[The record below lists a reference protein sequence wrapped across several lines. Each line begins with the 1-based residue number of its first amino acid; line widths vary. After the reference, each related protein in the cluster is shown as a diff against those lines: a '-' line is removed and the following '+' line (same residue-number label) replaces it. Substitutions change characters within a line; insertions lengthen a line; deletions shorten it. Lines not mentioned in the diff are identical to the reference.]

1 MNPKHLTDYDCMLLG
16 ISRPSV
22 RREEEK
28 ESPAE
33 ESQPS
38 PPSPTTSDGKPSESQ
53 APGESIDEDDISE
66 YLSYL
71 NSLAKLGVVF

>member
-1 MNPKHLTDYDCMLLG
+1 MSPKHLTDYDCMLLG

-22 RREEEK
+22 KRVKE

-38 PPSPTTSDGKPSESQ
+38 PPSPTTSDGKSSESQ
-53 APGESIDEDDISE
+53 EPGENIDEETIDE